1 MRSRRSLDGVATLPL
16 MSSGTRGVRRPTPS
30 SRSFAVSLG
39 VPGLR
44 LEPQVPVRVAG
55 RTIHPDLVDVDLRI
69 VVEADSHEFHT
80 KRDQITRDCWRYDE
94 LALDDWLVLRV
105 SWVQAMHRQDW
116 VRSVLARGRPS
127 AGRASDDHCPR
138 EGLPSGG
145 AAHEPEPGQRE
156 FVTNGRWPIVTD
168 RAVCRW
174 AQSCSNAS
182 SPPTQV
188 CRTCVSRILI
198 GSVLS
203 SSQMSRSTQTTS
215 AS

>member
-30 SRSFAVSLG
+30 SRSFAQSRS

-80 KRDQITRDCWRYDE
+80 KRDQITRDCWPLRRARPRR
-94 LALDDWLVLRV
+94 LAGASRLVGAGHAPTGLGPVRPRARSTV
-105 SWVQAMHRQDW
+105 SRQSFGRPLPSRGATVRRSRARTRARSEGVRDQRSLAHRHRQ
-116 VRSVLARGRPS
+116 GRML
-127 AGRASDDHCPR
+127 R
-138 EGLPSGG
+138 
-145 AAHEPEPGQRE
+145 
-156 FVTNGRWPIVTD
+156 
-168 RAVCRW
+168 